1 MKKIILFLFFPIL
14 LFSQDKFKKAFET
27 KESIVYLKEIGNYKA
42 WLKAV
47 KKTQKIKLK
56 NGKYKTI
63 GGDYLI
69 QLISCDCG
77 EKKISLGKTITYN
90 KNGDVL
96 QEFNYDSP
104 FEYVIPDSIKKNPK
118 TLDEYENLMNTIDD
132 VYLYL
137 TKCGVPKEDA
147 RFVLPNAC
155 ETELNI
161 AIDLHNFIHF
171 ENLRLCNRAQW
182 EIRKVAELMR
192 DAVIKE
198 EPRLKKY
205 IVPKC
210 ETHEVPYCTEKKS
223 CKMHK
228 RLNDIVKDEYK
239 KVKVIKA
246 EIHEVFSFV
255 DECEF
260 LFQDRE

>member
-1 MKKIILFLFFPIL
+1 MIKVELKHKPKNIFALIDDF
-14 LFSQDKFKKAFET
+14 A
-27 KESIVYLKEIGNYKA
+27 SI
-42 WLKAV
+42 
-47 KKTQKIKLK
+47 
-56 NGKYKTI
+56 
-63 GGDYLI
+63 
-69 QLISCDCG
+69 C
-77 EKKISLGKTITYN
+77 
-90 KNGDVL
+90 
-96 QEFNYDSP
+96 YDSIP
-104 FEYVIPDSIKKNPK
+104 KDEGMIAFDCMDSEHWQATECNRLVFHISGISRACSHQIVRHRTSVICQRSQRYVSEGGFEYVIPDSIKKNPK

-171 ENLRLCNRAQW
+171 ENLRLCNRSQW

-210 ETHEVPYCTEKKS
+210 EMHEVPYCTEKRS
-223 CKMHK
+223 CKMHEK
-228 RLNDIVKDEYK
+228 LKDIVKDEYR
-239 KVKVIKA
+239 KVEAV
-246 EIHEVFSFV
+246 EN
-255 DECEF
+255 
-260 LFQDRE
+260 L

>member
-1 MKKIILFLFFPIL
+1 MIKV
-14 LFSQDKFKKAFET
+14 E
-27 KESIVYLKEIGNYKA
+27 LKHMPENTLA
-42 WLKAV
+42 
-47 KKTQKIKLK
+47 
-56 NGKYKTI
+56 
-63 GGDYLI
+63 LI
-69 QLISCDCG
+69 DDFASVC
-77 EKKISLGKTITYN
+77 
-90 KNGDVL
+90 
-96 QEFNYDSP
+96 YDSTP
-104 FEYVIPDSIKKNPK
+104 KNEGVIALDCMDSEHWQAAECNRFVFHISGISRACSHQIVRHRTSVICQRSQRYVSEGGFEYVIPDSIKKNPK

-210 ETHEVPYCTEKKS
+210 EMHEVPYCTEKRS
-223 CKMHK
+223 CKMHEK
-228 RLNDIVKDEYK
+228 LNDIVKDEYRK
-239 KVKVIKA
+239 IKA
-246 EIHEVFSFV
+246 VEN
-255 DECEF
+255 
-260 LFQDRE
+260 L